1 MKLKEEQQMEENR
14 KATLRRYFSIISVAY
29 LAIYIVCMIISLFS
43 VSVSMPAFLCLM
55 LVTFFLLI
63 IQDDVNTKAE
73 ELGNIGSWGLLSLPS
88 FTMLMVLCYAVMVY
102 YLQIKQQ
109 DDILWAVIGLYDSTL
124 LDISLRALRKLK
136 QNGG

>member
-1 MKLKEEQQMEENR
+1 MDENR
-14 KATLRRYFSIISVAY
+14 KAALRRYFSIMSVAFW
-29 LAIYIVCMIISLFS
+29 AIYIVYMIISLFS
-43 VSVSMPAFLCLM
+43 VSVSMPAFLCVM
-55 LVTFFLLI
+55 LVAVFLFI

-73 ELGNIGSWGLLSLPS
+73 ELGNIGSWGFLSLPS

-109 DDILWAVIGLYDSTL
+109 DDILWVVIALYDSTL

-136 QNGG
+136 QNKG

>member
-1 MKLKEEQQMEENR
+1 MLPALSMMLLHVNFLQ
-14 KATLRRYFSIISVAY
+14 YFSIISVAF

-136 QNGG
+136 QNEG

>member
-1 MKLKEEQQMEENR
+1 MEENR

>member
-1 MKLKEEQQMEENR
+1 
-14 KATLRRYFSIISVAY
+14 
-29 LAIYIVCMIISLFS
+29 
-43 VSVSMPAFLCLM
+43 MPAFLCLM

-136 QNGG
+136 QNEG